1 MPDFTLEQNHDWH
14 LGRRVVGID
23 EAGRGPWA
31 GPVAAA
37 AVWFDPAQLPQDP
50 EGRDLLDRLDDSK
63 KLTAARREALFEVL
77 TAHEGVAWAIAEA
90 SVAEIDERNILQAT
104 LGAMAKAVAGLPFTP
119 DLALVDGN
127 RCPTLPCPAEAV
139 VRGDGRSLSIAAA
152 SILAKV
158 SRDRTMAGLA
168 ADCPGYGW
176 ERNAGY
182 GTAEHRAG
190 LARLGITVHH
200 RRSYRPIRALLEQQD
215 SS

>member
-37 AVWFDPAQLPQDP
+37 AVWFDPAQLP
-50 EGRDLLDRLDDSK
+50 ENLLGRIDDSK
-63 KLTAARREALFEVL
+63 KLTAARREALFDVL
-77 TAHEGVAWAIAEA
+77 TAHDGVVWAIAEA
-90 SVAEIDERNILQAT
+90 SVGQIDARNILQAT
-104 LGAMAKAVAGLPFTP
+104 LGAMAEAVAGLPFAP
-119 DLALVDGN
+119 DFALVDGN
-127 RCPTLPCPAEAV
+127 RCPALPCPAEAV

-190 LARLGITVHH
+190 LARLGVTVHH
-200 RRSYRPIRALLEQQD
+200 RRSYRPIRALLGQQD